1 MATQAAWQQTPAQAQ
16 AESAQLWA
24 QYAAVAAGNEHAWI
38 RKAPDAATI
47 ATVNDQNR
55 LINWPYPKFMVANP
69 SVNQAAGV
77 IVTSLA
83 LARAAGV
90 PDDRIIHLWGGAAAK
105 EQEDYLKRDAYPHH
119 TAQEAVLPTRVDTV
133 GGDAQRFDTV
143 AQYSCFPGTESAQ
156 L

>member
-90 PDDRIIHLWGGAAAK
+90 PDDRIIHLWGGAADK
-105 EQEDYLKRDAYPHH
+105 EPEDYLKRDDYTHS
-119 TAQEAVLPTRVDTV
+119 TAQEPGQIRRGEGRAR
-133 GGDAQRFDTV
+133 GGQE
-143 AQYSCFPGTESAQ
+143 G
-156 L
+156 

>member
-1 MATQAAWQQTPAQAQ
+1 MHARGRAAKEKAKLSWTPAAPREAPVHSPSSRFELSPVAKKLGVTDPAQIYPLYEMATQAAWQQTPAQAQ

-69 SVNQAAGV
+69 SVKIGRA
-77 IVTSLA
+77 SCR
-83 LARAAGV
+83 AR
-90 PDDRIIHLWGGAAAK
+90 
-105 EQEDYLKRDAYPHH
+105 
-119 TAQEAVLPTRVDTV
+119 V
-133 GGDAQRFDTV
+133 GHYV
-143 AQYSCFPGTESAQ
+143 
-156 L
+156 